1 MILEGGALIW
11 AWTVAWRTFVKRFTH
26 WRKLVIQTV
35 RNTHVPARDAQ
46 DVQQDVYVK
55 VLRYWSDAHEIK
67 SPPGYLLRIATNE
80 SRNYHVAARNRMP
93 HEPGWLDTL
102 TTEDERD
109 PAAAMAD
116 AERRKL
122 VCDAIRTLTARQQQ
136 MLTLHVFEHMTY
148 DQIAQ
153 HLGLSSRT
161 VLRELVRSYGRLR
174 ILLAPLFLECIGREG
189 PER

>member
-1 MILEGGALIW
+1 M
-11 AWTVAWRTFVKRFTH
+11 
-26 WRKLVIQTV
+26 
-35 RNTHVPARDAQ
+35 
-46 DVQQDVYVK
+46 K

-116 AERRKL
+116 AETTQAGVRRDPDTDRKATA
-122 VCDAIRTLTARQQQ
+122 DADAP
-136 MLTLHVFEHMTY
+136 
-148 DQIAQ
+148 
-153 HLGLSSRT
+153 
-161 VLRELVRSYGRLR
+161 RLR
-174 ILLAPLFLECIGREG
+174 AHDL
-189 PER
+189 